1 MEISKLGARELID
14 VPLMFDKEDNPTD
27 GFKVVGQDSS
37 EYQAVDREYKL
48 AGVKK
53 AARRGRGIDAKTD
66 TGAEELV
73 SVLSKR
79 EMALIVAC
87 TQELYG
93 FTVDGETAPLTEIT
107 FEAIFKARPTW
118 KARVLAA
125 IEEDRSFTPA

>member
-1 MEISKLGARELID
+1 MELSNLTARELID

-27 GFKVVGQDSS
+27 GFKVVGQDSP
-37 EYQAVDREYKL
+37 EYQKVDREYKL

-73 SVLSKR
+73 NVLAKR
-79 EMALIVAC
+79 DMALIVAC

-93 FTVDGETAPLTEIT
+93 FTEDGLPAPLSEVT
-107 FEAIFKARPTW
+107 FEKIFKARPTW
-118 KARVLAA
+118 KAKVLAA
-125 IEEDRSFTPA
+125 IEEERGFTTA